1 MDKGKV
7 KAILKGVASLAAITA
22 VAVGLTGC
30 GNNSKKETITFI
42 NHKTDFKQDGTWDR
56 YVKEFEKTHP
66 NIQVKVQALSD
77 YATNMKTRMN
87 SNNYG
92 DVFMLPDSVNA
103 KDYSH
108 FVKPLGKV
116 NKMSKK
122 YYCINAKQYKGTVYG
137 IPSDINAQGVI
148 VNMEVFRK
156 AGYKTFPKTPEKFI
170 AALKAIK
177 AKEKGVTPLYTNY
190 HSGWALA
197 NWDYHASAAAGD
209 PDYLN
214 KMMKEKNPFAKGKT
228 MNTIY
233 NILYTACKDKLVEGD
248 PTTSDWEQSK
258 QDMAD
263 NKIGVMVLGSFAL
276 LQVQQK
282 NKSNAKNIQFEAFP
296 MTPKNGKQMVTIG
309 ADYCLAI
316 SKHSQHKK
324 AAREFVDWLVNKSD
338 YAKDCGAMSTVKGK
352 PMPAAF
358 KSLKEN
364 HVELVQTVQPPK
376 GEEDLLQNVNNDA
389 EVGFQTT
396 EDYKQKIIDAGVGN
410 NKQSFESIMNDMNQK
425 WNKAVAKDVK

>member
-1 MDKGKV
+1 MNRGKI
-7 KAILKGVASLAAITA
+7 KAVLTGVASLTAITA

-30 GNNSKKETITFI
+30 SNNGKKETITFI

-56 YVKEFEKTHP
+56 YVKEFQKTHP
-66 NIQVKVQALSD
+66 NIEVKVQALND

-108 FVKPLGKV
+108 FVEPFGKLSTL
-116 NKMSKK
+116 SKK
-122 YYCINAKQYKGTVYG
+122 YYGVNAKQYHGTVYG
-137 IPSDINAQGVI
+137 LPSDMNGQGMV

-190 HSGWALA
+190 HSGWALS
-197 NWDYHASAAAGD
+197 NWDYQVSAAAGD
-209 PDYLN
+209 PNYLN
-214 KMMKEKNPFAKGKT
+214 EMMKMKSPFAKGKP

-248 PTTSDWEQSK
+248 PTTSDWEQCK

-263 NKIGVMVLGSFAL
+263 NKIGAMELGSFAV

-282 NKSNAKNIQFEAFP
+282 NKKNANNIKFEAFP
-296 MTPKNGKQMVTIG
+296 MTPKNGQQMVTIG
-309 ADYCLAI
+309 ADYCYAI
-316 SKHSQHKK
+316 SKHSKHKK

-338 YAKDCGAMSTVKGK
+338 YAKDCGAIPTPKGK
-352 PMPAAF
+352 TMPAIF
-358 KSLKEN
+358 DSLKQN
-364 HVELVQTVQPPK
+364 NVKLVQNTQAPK
-376 GEEDLLQNVNNDA
+376 GEEDLLQRVNNDA

-410 NKQSFESIMNDMNQK
+410 NKESFESIMNEMNSR
-425 WNKAVAKDVK
+425 WNKAVVKNVK